1 MGITSKEKRRC
12 CVVVLVLAVKGS
24 DAAKGIYIGEGQVSF
39 PRVQREPI
47 GMFWRDVDGLSLAKT
62 FSIILV
68 SELGQATRGHVG
80 STTRHF
86 CYLRPDTWGS
96 TCLAR

>member
-24 DAAKGIYIGEGQVSF
+24 DAAKGIYIGGQVSF

-86 CYLRPDTWGS
+86 CYLGPDTWGS